1 MEAHNDLHASARLVS
16 HQDDY
21 DDGDGVGVHQTHTS
35 EPSVART
42 TMMNAGRQLSTVS
55 DADSAISSAPPSLS
69 PQPTSCPN
77 SPEVW
82 RAHIHHQPEEPEE
95 EKHLQSLRDASQL
108 KEIKLELDRMQ
119 AKYNALSADY
129 GKAKE
134 QIDDLERELM
144 EVSLPE
150 ITLAFHTIIIE
161 SFPFLLVGNASTS
174 GEGEICRAD

>member
-21 DDGDGVGVHQTHTS
+21 DDGDDDSGSSSVISVNQTRSS
-35 EPSVART
+35 EPSVERS
-42 TMMNAGRQLSTVS
+42 TMMTTGRQLSTVS
-55 DADSAISSAPPSLS
+55 DADSAISSAPQSLS

-82 RAHIHHQPEEPEE
+82 RAHSHHQQQQSED
-95 EKHLQSLRDASQL
+95 KHLQSLRDESQL

-119 AKYNALSADY
+119 AKYDLLSADY
-129 GKAKE
+129 SKAKE

-144 EVSLPE
+144 EVSLRRPLSLFVS
-150 ITLAFHTIIIE
+150 TV
-161 SFPFLLVGNASTS
+161 LLSVF
-174 GEGEICRAD
+174 RFYL